1 MNATMVHLNQQI
13 VFALRQDLYAI
24 DMDHRRNCY
33 NCSGFGHIVKII
45 EIRELCDEEGELI
58 MRIIDRVI

>member
-13 VFALRQDLYAI
+13 VFVLRQDLYAI
-24 DMDHRRNCY
+24 NVDHGRNCY
-33 NCSGFGHIVKII
+33 NCSSFGHIAKII
-45 EIRELCDEEGELI
+45 EIRELWDEEGELI

>member
-1 MNATMVHLNQQI
+1 MS
-13 VFALRQDLYAI
+13 ALRQDLYAI
-24 DMDHRRNCY
+24 DMDHERNCY

>member
-1 MNATMVHLNQQI
+1 M

-24 DMDHRRNCY
+24 DMDHGRNYC